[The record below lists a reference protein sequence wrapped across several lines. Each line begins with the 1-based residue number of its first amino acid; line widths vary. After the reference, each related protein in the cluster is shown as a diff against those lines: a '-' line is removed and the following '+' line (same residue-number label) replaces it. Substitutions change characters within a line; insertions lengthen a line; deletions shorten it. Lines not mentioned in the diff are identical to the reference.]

1 MTEIKKDIEKYLSQ
15 VKSYLP
21 CRNADKTAILEDIRQ
36 AIFEFTEN
44 SGAETIDDI
53 YNRFGTPEEIAKA
66 YLSDADPKK
75 ITKTINRDKLLISF
89 VAAALIIFVGFMTA
103 VFIDSRFD
111 HNGTLHIT
119 IEEGVSFID
128 IQAID

>member
-1 MTEIKKDIEKYLSQ
+1 MTEINKDIEKYLSQ

-36 AIFEFTEN
+36 AIFEFADNNNVN
-44 SGAETIDDI
+44 SIDMI
-53 YNRFGTPEEIAKA
+53 YSRFGTPEEIAKA

-89 VAAALIIFVGFMTA
+89 VAAALIIFIGFMTA
-103 VFIDSRFD
+103 VFIDSRID
-111 HNGTLHIT
+111 RNGTLHIT